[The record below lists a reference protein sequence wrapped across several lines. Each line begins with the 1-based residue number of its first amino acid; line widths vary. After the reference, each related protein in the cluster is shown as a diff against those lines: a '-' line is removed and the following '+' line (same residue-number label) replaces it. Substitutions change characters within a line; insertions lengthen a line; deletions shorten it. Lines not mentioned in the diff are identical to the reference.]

1 MNAPTALERPVNILL
16 VDDKEENLLALESV
30 LEAPGYHLV
39 RALSGQDALLAL
51 LAEDY
56 AAIVLD
62 VQMPGMSGIEL
73 AKIIRA
79 RKKTQHIPIVFLT
92 AHGEESALEGYQ
104 AGAVGFLTKPF
115 QPAVLRSK
123 VAVYAELFRKS
134 SALIAEV
141 EERRQAEERIGQL
154 NKELSERVDQLAMA
168 NAELEA
174 FSYTVSH
181 DLRAPLR
188 HIGGFVDMLREEC
201 AAEMS
206 DVGRR
211 YLGIIAGAAAQMGVL
226 IDDLLA
232 FSQLGR
238 MEMRETMVN
247 MEDLVKEALQGAATD
262 TQSRHI
268 EWEIHTLPK
277 VRGDRSMLKQVW
289 VNLLSNAIKY
299 TGPRV
304 PAKIK
309 VGYTERNGDWEFYV
323 QDNGVGFDMK
333 YVNKLFGVF
342 QRLHAAEEFEGTGI
356 GLANVQR
363 TVRRHGGR
371 AWAEGKVDEGATFYF
386 NLPRYVEESL

>member
-1 MNAPTALERPVNILL
+1 MNTLMSQERPVNILL
-16 VDDKEENLLALESV
+16 VDDKKENLLVLESI

-51 LAEDY
+51 LAQDY

-62 VQMPGMSGIEL
+62 VQMPGMTGIEL
-73 AKIIRA
+73 AQIIRG

-92 AHGEESALEGYQ
+92 AHGDESATAGYQ
-104 AGAVGFLTKPF
+104 AGAVDFLTKPL

-123 VAVYAELFRKS
+123 VAVFAELFRKS
-134 SALIAEV
+134 SALEAEV
-141 EERRQAEERIGQL
+141 EERRQAEARIGQL
-154 NKELSERVDQLAMA
+154 NKELSERVDQLATA
-168 NAELEA
+168 NAELES
-174 FSYTVSH
+174 FSYAVSH

-201 AAEMS
+201 ASGMN
-206 DVGRR
+206 DVGQR
-211 YLGIIAGAAAQMGVL
+211 YLGIIAESATQMGML
-226 IDDLLA
+226 IDNLLA
-232 FSQLGR
+232 FSRLGR
-238 MEMRETMVN
+238 TEMRQTLVS
-247 MEDLVKEALQGAATD
+247 MEDMVKEAVQEMATD
-262 TQSRHI
+262 IQGRSI
-268 EWEIHTLPK
+268 EWEIHPLPK

-299 TGPRV
+299 TGPRA

-309 VGYTERNGDWEFYV
+309 VGYTERNGGWDFYV

-333 YVNKLFGVF
+333 YANKLFGVF
-342 QRLHAAEEFEGTGI
+342 QRLHAAETFEGTGI

-386 NLPRYVEESL
+386 KLPRSMEQSP